1 MLRTVFNPPH
11 NCIYP
16 ITTPSLYIY
25 ICAQLHLGENVVFDY
40 VKRWVGVCMCIYVY
54 VYMCVCVCV
63 CICIYSSTCICV
75 NPLHL
80 TTIHMLYTCYTHAIH
95 RVYAPAWL
103 LHDSSAL
110 HWVAQAGIN
119 TTLLQ
124 AIVSNQVFV
133 CVRVYV
139 YVCVYVCINM
149 CEYVSA
155 YIFNPLYLHYN
166 VHLIPSI
173 YIIMCIYPLYL
184 AAALLPP
191 HPPSRSGGR
200 QDKEEQVS
208 I

>member
-1 MLRTVFNPPH
+1 MYICICICVYPPLTMLRTVFNPPH

-40 VKRWVGVCMCIYVY
+40 VK
-54 VYMCVCVCV
+54 
-63 CICIYSSTCICV
+63 
-75 NPLHL
+75 
-80 TTIHMLYTCYTHAIH
+80 